1 MAPNVE
7 RDPILEAYHLWNS
20 SGWEDCAAGCT
31 AVTSLMRVHQMMT
44 RRADQILA
52 PIDLTFARYELL
64 VRLYFREGSLPLSQL
79 GKELQIHQTSITSLV
94 DRLEKQGLIRRTP
107 HPTDRRSTIAQ
118 MTPAGRV
125 LTGKAINLLNSE
137 FFRDLGLTGR
147 RGAPAHRPA
156 DEDAPLLGRHREP
169 RRLGAV
175 RGRPG
180 RPARRLS
187 TPRRETLMGSTRR
200 VIVILGAGGTL
211 GTALSRQLA
220 AEPDTDLVLSDL
232 SEDALAQAPTAL
244 PPAPG
249 PSAGEVATVPA
260 DISDF
265 AAVENVVKHAVD
277 RFGRLDVL
285 ISNAGVL
292 SPNGRIHN
300 LSTEDWERAYRVNV
314 LGPVN
319 GIRAAVP
326 VMRAQRSGSII
337 LTASVAGLT
346 AWSHSSPYC
355 VTKAGVI
362 HLAKVAAVEYARD
375 GIRVNCVCPGT
386 FLSGMHTGLP
396 AEAVD
401 AIAAKHPLGL
411 GSADDL
417 VGAYSYL
424 AGDASRWTTGS
435 AIVVD
440 GGYAALSGA
449 ASASTIARPGQ
460 PENRARHDRVRDR

>member
-1 MAPNVE
+1 
-7 RDPILEAYHLWNS
+7 
-20 SGWEDCAAGCT
+20 
-31 AVTSLMRVHQMMT
+31 
-44 RRADQILA
+44 
-52 PIDLTFARYELL
+52 
-64 VRLYFREGSLPLSQL
+64 
-79 GKELQIHQTSITSLV
+79 
-94 DRLEKQGLIRRTP
+94 
-107 HPTDRRSTIAQ
+107 
-118 MTPAGRV
+118 
-125 LTGKAINLLNSE
+125 
-137 FFRDLGLTGR
+137 
-147 RGAPAHRPA
+147 
-156 DEDAPLLGRHREP
+156 
-169 RRLGAV
+169 
-175 RGRPG
+175 
-180 RPARRLS
+180 
-187 TPRRETLMGSTRR
+187 MGSTRR

-211 GTALSRQLA
+211 GAALSRHLA
-220 AEPDTDLVLSDL
+220 AEPGTDLVLSDL
-232 SEDALAQAPTAL
+232 SEDALRQARDGIA
-244 PPAPG
+244 AG
-249 PSAGEVATVPA
+249 SGAESGEVETVQA
-260 DISDF
+260 DVSDF
-265 AAVENVVKHAVD
+265 AAVESVVRHATG

-300 LSTEDWERAYRVNV
+300 LATADWERAYRVNV

-362 HLAKVAAVEYARD
+362 QLAKVAAVEYARD

-386 FLSGMHTGLP
+386 FLSGMHADLP
-396 AEAVD
+396 AAAVD

-411 GSADDL
+411 GAADDL

-440 GGYAALSGA
+440 GGYAA
-449 ASASTIARPGQ
+449 P
-460 PENRARHDRVRDR
+460 